1 MKQFLSLLLLLTA
14 TLSTIA
20 QSKLIKADSYLDVRT
35 GKLISPANLL
45 IENGTIKSIN
55 PKTLPEGVETVD
67 LSGKILLPGLM
78 DMHVHLDGDF
88 TGSWDY
94 VYKESASQGTVRAVV
109 NAEKTLMAGFTTI
122 RSIGQLHITP
132 ELIDVAVSEASNK
145 GMIAAPRIIPSG
157 HMISINGG
165 HGDISLGLAE
175 GLVTVGP
182 NDGIINGKYDAIEA
196 VRYQIKHGAKFIKMH
211 ATAGVLSMED
221 AIGAQ
226 QLSNEEMKTIVDEA
240 SRHHIK
246 VAAHAHGTEGIKE
259 AIKAG
264 VYSIEH
270 GSIIDDEGIQLMKE
284 NNVYLVP
291 TRGLATII
299 EPMIDKM
306 NPVMAG
312 KAKYVMP
319 IAKQNLTKA
328 IKADVK
334 IAFGTDTPIIP
345 HGKNAIEFA
354 ALIECGMSTKE
365 AIKTAT
371 TNSAEMLGLT
381 DRGEVKEGLLADLIA
396 VDTNP
401 IDDITTLEHVKFV
414 MKDGVVYK
422 NKK

>member
-1 MKQFLSLLLLLTA
+1 MKNLLLLALLFT
-14 TLSTIA
+14 SSISIHA
-20 QSKLIKADSYLDVRT
+20 QSKLIKADSYLNVRT

-55 PKTLPEGVETVD
+55 PKTLPNDVETVD
-67 LSGKILLPGLM
+67 LTGKILLPGLM

-88 TGSWDY
+88 RGNWDY
-94 VYKESASQGTVRAVV
+94 VYKESASQGTVRAIV

-132 ELIDVAVSEASNK
+132 ELIDVAVSEASDK
-145 GMIAAPRIIPSG
+145 GMIKAPRIIPSG

-226 QLSNEEMKTIVDEA
+226 QLSKEEMKTIVDEA

-259 AIKAG
+259 AIRAG

-284 NNVYLVP
+284 NGVYLVP

-306 NPVMAG
+306 DPVMAG
-312 KAKYVMP
+312 KANYVMP
-319 IAKQNLTKA
+319 IAKQNLIKA

-354 ALIECGMSTKE
+354 ALIECGMSNKE

-371 TNSAEMLGLT
+371 TNSAEMLELT
-381 DRGEVKEGLLADLIA
+381 DRGEVKEGLLADIIA

-401 IDDITTLEHVKFV
+401 INDISTLENVKFV
-414 MKDGVVYK
+414 MKGGVIYK
-422 NKK
+422 NEK

>member
-1 MKQFLSLLLLLTA
+1 MKQFLSLLILLAA
-14 TLSTIA
+14 TLSAIA

-55 PKTLPEGVETVD
+55 PKTLPEGIETVD
-67 LSGKILLPGLM
+67 LTGKILLPGLM

-132 ELIDVAVSEASNK
+132 ELIDVAVSEASDK

-226 QLSNEEMKTIVDEA
+226 QLSNEEMKTVVEEA
-240 SRHHIK
+240 ARHHIK

-259 AIKAG
+259 AIRAG

-270 GSIIDDEGIQLMKE
+270 GSIIDEEGIRLMKE
-284 NNVYLVP
+284 NGVYLVP

-306 NPVMAG
+306 DPVMAG
-312 KAKYVMP
+312 KAEYVMP
-319 IAKQNLTKA
+319 IAKQNLKNA
-328 IKADVK
+328 IKANVK

-354 ALIECGMSTKE
+354 ALMECGMNSME
-365 AIKTAT
+365 AIQTAT

-381 DRGEVKEGLLADLIA
+381 DRGEVKEGLLADIIA
-396 VDTNP
+396 VDANP
-401 IDDITTLEHVKFV
+401 VKDISTLENVKFV
-414 MKDGVVYK
+414 MKDGVIYK
-422 NKK
+422 NEK

>member
-88 TGSWDY
+88 RGSWDY
-94 VYKESASQGTVRAVV
+94 IYKESASQGTVRAVV

-246 VAAHAHGTEGIKE
+246 VAAHAHGTKGIKE

-306 NPVMAG
+306 DPVMAG

>member
-1 MKQFLSLLLLLTA
+1 MKNLILLALLFI
-14 TLSTIA
+14 STISIHA
-20 QSKLIKADSYLDVRT
+20 QSKLIKADSYLNVRT

-55 PKTLPEGVETVD
+55 PKTLPNNLETVD
-67 LSGKILLPGLM
+67 LTGKILLPGLM

-88 TGSWDY
+88 RGNWDY
-94 VYKESASQGTVRAVV
+94 VYKESASQGTVRAIV

-132 ELIDVAVSEASNK
+132 ELIDVAVSEASDN

-240 SRHHIK
+240 SRHHIN

-259 AIKAG
+259 AIRAG

-284 NNVYLVP
+284 KGVYLVP

-306 NPVMAG
+306 DPVMAG
-312 KAKYVMP
+312 KAEYVMP
-319 IAKQNLTKA
+319 IAKQNLKNA
-328 IKADVK
+328 IKANVK

-354 ALIECGMSTKE
+354 ALMECGMNSME
-365 AIKTAT
+365 AIQTAT
-371 TNSAEMLGLT
+371 TNSAAMLELT
-381 DRGEVKEGLLADLIA
+381 DRGELKQGLLADIIA
-396 VDTNP
+396 VDANP
-401 IDDITTLEHVKFV
+401 IKDISTLEHVKFV
-414 MKDGVVYK
+414 MKGGVVYK
-422 NKK
+422 NEK

>member
-1 MKQFLSLLLLLTA
+1 MKHFLLLFLFVT
-14 TLSTIA
+14 TSISIHA

-45 IENGTIKSIN
+45 IENGRIKAIN
-55 PKTLPEGVETVD
+55 PKALPEGIETVD
-67 LSGKILLPGLM
+67 LTGKILLPGLM

-132 ELIDVAVSEASNK
+132 ELIDVAVSEASDK

-157 HMISINGG
+157 HMISISGG

-226 QLSNEEMKTIVDEA
+226 QLSNEEMKTVVDEA
-240 SRHHIK
+240 ARHHIK
-246 VAAHAHGTEGIKE
+246 VAAHAHGTKGIKE
-259 AIKAG
+259 AIRAG

-270 GSIIDDEGIQLMKE
+270 GSIIDDEGIRLMKE
-284 NNVYLVP
+284 NGVYLVP

-306 NPVMAG
+306 DPVMAG

-319 IAKQNLTKA
+319 IAKQNLKNA
-328 IKADVK
+328 IKANVK

-354 ALIECGMSTKE
+354 ALMECGMNSME
-365 AIKTAT
+365 AIQTAT

-381 DRGEVKEGLLADLIA
+381 DRGELKQGLLADIIA
-396 VDTNP
+396 VDANP
-401 IDDITTLEHVKFV
+401 IKDISTLENVKFV
-414 MKDGVVYK
+414 MKDGVIYK
-422 NKK
+422 NEK

>member
-1 MKQFLSLLLLLTA
+1 MKHFLLLFLFVT
-14 TLSTIA
+14 TSISIHA

-55 PKTLPEGVETVD
+55 PKALPEGIETVD
-67 LSGKILLPGLM
+67 LTGKILLPGLM

-132 ELIDVAVSEASNK
+132 ELIDVAVSEASDK

-157 HMISINGG
+157 HMISISGG

-226 QLSNEEMKTIVDEA
+226 QLSNEEMKTVVDEA
-240 SRHHIK
+240 ARHHIK

-270 GSIIDDEGIQLMKE
+270 GSIIDEEGIRLMKE
-284 NNVYLVP
+284 NGVYLVP

-306 NPVMAG
+306 DPVMAG
-312 KAKYVMP
+312 KAEYVMP
-319 IAKQNLTKA
+319 IAKQNLKNA
-328 IKADVK
+328 IKANVK

-354 ALIECGMSTKE
+354 ALMECGMNSME
-365 AIKTAT
+365 AIQTAT
-371 TNSAEMLGLT
+371 TNSAEMLGLA
-381 DRGEVKEGLLADLIA
+381 DRGELKQGLLADIIA
-396 VDTNP
+396 VDANP
-401 IDDITTLEHVKFV
+401 IKDISTLEHVKFV
-414 MKDGVVYK
+414 MKGGVVYK
-422 NKK
+422 NEK

>member
-45 IENGTIKSIN
+45 IEKGNIKSIN
-55 PKTLPEGVETVD
+55 PKALPEGVETID

-88 TGSWDY
+88 RGSWDY
-94 VYKESASQGTVRAVV
+94 IYKESASQGTVRAVV

-306 NPVMAG
+306 DPVMAG

-422 NKK
+422 NEK

>member
-1 MKQFLSLLLLLTA
+1 MKHFLLLFLFVT
-14 TLSTIA
+14 TSISIHA

-55 PKTLPEGVETVD
+55 PKTLPEGIETVD
-67 LSGKILLPGLM
+67 LTGKILLPGLM

-132 ELIDVAVSEASNK
+132 ELIDVAVAEASDK

-157 HMISINGG
+157 HMISISGG

-226 QLSNEEMKTIVDEA
+226 QLSNEEMKTVVDEA
-240 SRHHIK
+240 ARHHIK

-270 GSIIDDEGIQLMKE
+270 GSIIDEEGIRLMKE
-284 NNVYLVP
+284 NGVYLVP

-306 NPVMAG
+306 DPVMAG
-312 KAKYVMP
+312 KAEYVMP
-319 IAKQNLTKA
+319 IAKQNLKNA
-328 IKADVK
+328 IKANVK

-354 ALIECGMSTKE
+354 ALIECGMNSME
-365 AIKTAT
+365 AIQTAT
-371 TNSAEMLGLT
+371 TNSAEMLGLV
-381 DRGEVKEGLLADLIA
+381 DRGELKQGLLADIIA
-396 VDTNP
+396 VDANP
-401 IDDITTLEHVKFV
+401 INDISTLENVKFV
-414 MKDGVVYK
+414 MKDGVIYK
-422 NKK
+422 NEK

>member
-1 MKQFLSLLLLLTA
+1 MKHFLLLLLFVT
-14 TLSTIA
+14 TTISVQA

-45 IENGTIKSIN
+45 IENGLIKAIN
-55 PKTLPEGVETVD
+55 PKALSEGIEIID
-67 LSGKILLPGLM
+67 LTGKILLPGLM

-94 VYKESASQGTVRAVV
+94 VYKESASQGTVRAIV

-132 ELIDVAVSEASNK
+132 ELIDVAISEASDK
-145 GMIAAPRIIPSG
+145 GMIAAPRVIPSG
-157 HMISINGG
+157 HMISISGG

-182 NDGIINGKYDAIEA
+182 NDGIINGKYDAIQA

-240 SRHHIK
+240 ARHHIK

-270 GSIIDDEGIQLMKE
+270 GSIIDDEGINLMKE
-284 NNVYLVP
+284 HGVYLVP

-306 NPVMAG
+306 DPVMAG
-312 KAKYVMP
+312 KANYVMP
-319 IAKQNLTKA
+319 IAKQNLKNA

-354 ALIECGMSTKE
+354 ALIECGMNTTE

-371 TNSAEMLGLT
+371 TNAAEMLGLT
-381 DRGEVKEGLLADLIA
+381 DRGELKQGLLADIIA
-396 VDTNP
+396 VDANP
-401 IDDITTLEHVKFV
+401 IKDISTLENVKFV

-422 NKK
+422 NEE

>member
-1 MKQFLSLLLLLTA
+1 MKHFLLLFLFVT
-14 TLSTIA
+14 TSISIHA

-55 PKTLPEGVETVD
+55 PKALPEGIETVD
-67 LSGKILLPGLM
+67 LTGKILLPGLM

-132 ELIDVAVSEASNK
+132 ELIDVAVAEASDK

-157 HMISINGG
+157 HMISISGG

-226 QLSNEEMKTIVDEA
+226 QLSNEEMKTVVDEA
-240 SRHHIK
+240 ARHHIK

-270 GSIIDDEGIQLMKE
+270 GSIIDEEGIRLMKE
-284 NNVYLVP
+284 NGVYLVP
-291 TRGLATII
+291 TRGLASII

-306 NPVMAG
+306 DPVMAG
-312 KAKYVMP
+312 KAEYVMP
-319 IAKQNLTKA
+319 IAKQNLKNA
-328 IKADVK
+328 IKANVK

-354 ALIECGMSTKE
+354 ALMECGMNSME
-365 AIKTAT
+365 AIQTAT
-371 TNSAEMLGLT
+371 TNSAEMLGLV
-381 DRGEVKEGLLADLIA
+381 DRGELKQGLLADIIA
-396 VDTNP
+396 VDANP
-401 IDDITTLEHVKFV
+401 INDISTLENVKFV
-414 MKDGVVYK
+414 MKDGVIYK
-422 NKK
+422 NEK

>member
-1 MKQFLSLLLLLTA
+1 MKHFLLLFLFVT
-14 TLSTIA
+14 TSISIHA

-55 PKTLPEGVETVD
+55 PKALPEGIETVD
-67 LSGKILLPGLM
+67 LTGKILLPGLM

-109 NAEKTLMAGFTTI
+109 NAEKTLMSGFTTI

-132 ELIDVAVSEASNK
+132 ELIDVAVAEASDK

-157 HMISINGG
+157 HMISISGG

-226 QLSNEEMKTIVDEA
+226 QLSNEEMKTVVDEA
-240 SRHHIK
+240 ARHHIK

-270 GSIIDDEGIQLMKE
+270 GSIIDEEGIRLMKE
-284 NNVYLVP
+284 NGVYLVP

-306 NPVMAG
+306 DPVMAG
-312 KAKYVMP
+312 KAEYVMP
-319 IAKQNLTKA
+319 IAKQNLKNA
-328 IKADVK
+328 IKANVK

-354 ALIECGMSTKE
+354 ALMECGMNSME
-365 AIKTAT
+365 AIQTAT
-371 TNSAEMLGLT
+371 TNSAEMLGLV
-381 DRGEVKEGLLADLIA
+381 DRGELKQGLLADIIA
-396 VDTNP
+396 VDANP
-401 IDDITTLEHVKFV
+401 INDISTLENVKFV
-414 MKDGVVYK
+414 MKDGVIYK
-422 NKK
+422 NEK

>member
-1 MKQFLSLLLLLTA
+1 MKHFLLLFLFVT
-14 TLSTIA
+14 TSISIHA
-20 QSKLIKADSYLDVRT
+20 QSKLINADSYLDVRT

-55 PKTLPEGVETVD
+55 PKALPEGIETVD
-67 LSGKILLPGLM
+67 LTGKILLPGLM

-132 ELIDVAVSEASNK
+132 ELIDVAVSEASDK

-157 HMISINGG
+157 HMISISGG

-240 SRHHIK
+240 ARHHIK

-270 GSIIDDEGIQLMKE
+270 GSIIDEEGIRLMKE
-284 NNVYLVP
+284 NGVYLVP

-306 NPVMAG
+306 DPVMAG
-312 KAKYVMP
+312 KAEYVMP
-319 IAKQNLTKA
+319 IAKQNLKNA
-328 IKADVK
+328 IKANVK

-354 ALIECGMSTKE
+354 ALMECGMNTIE
-365 AIKTAT
+365 AIQTAT

-381 DRGEVKEGLLADLIA
+381 DRGEVKEGLLADIIA
-396 VDTNP
+396 VDANP
-401 IDDITTLEHVKFV
+401 IKDISTLEHVKFV
-414 MKDGVVYK
+414 MKGGVIYK
-422 NKK
+422 NEK

>member
-1 MKQFLSLLLLLTA
+1 MKHFLLLFLFVT
-14 TLSTIA
+14 TSISIHA
-20 QSKLIKADSYLDVRT
+20 QFKLIKADSYLDVRT

-55 PKTLPEGVETVD
+55 PKTLPEGIETVD
-67 LSGKILLPGLM
+67 LTGKILLPGLM

-109 NAEKTLMAGFTTI
+109 NAEKTLMSGFTTI

-132 ELIDVAVSEASNK
+132 ELIDVAVAEASDK

-157 HMISINGG
+157 HMISISGG

-226 QLSNEEMKTIVDEA
+226 QLSNEEMKTVVDEA
-240 SRHHIK
+240 ARHHIK

-270 GSIIDDEGIQLMKE
+270 GSIIDEEGIRLMKE
-284 NNVYLVP
+284 NGVYLVP

-306 NPVMAG
+306 DPVMAG
-312 KAKYVMP
+312 KAEYVMP
-319 IAKQNLTKA
+319 IAKQNLKNA
-328 IKADVK
+328 IKANVK

-354 ALIECGMSTKE
+354 ALMECGMNSME
-365 AIKTAT
+365 AIQTAT
-371 TNSAEMLGLT
+371 TNSAEMLGLA
-381 DRGEVKEGLLADLIA
+381 DRGELKQGLLADIIA
-396 VDTNP
+396 VDANP
-401 IDDITTLEHVKFV
+401 IKDISTLENVKFV
-414 MKDGVVYK
+414 MKDGVIYK
-422 NKK
+422 NEK

>member
-1 MKQFLSLLLLLTA
+1 MKKVLTLLILLA
-14 TLSTIA
+14 TTSSVLA
-20 QSKLIKADSYLDVRT
+20 QSKLIKAASFLDVRT

-45 IENGTIKSIN
+45 IENGSIKSIN
-55 PKTLPEGVETVD
+55 PKALPEGLETID
-67 LSGKILLPGLM
+67 LTGKILLPGLM
-78 DMHVHLDGDF
+78 DMHVHLDGEF
-88 TGSWDY
+88 KGNWDY
-94 VYKESASQGTVRAVV
+94 VYKESASQGTIRAVA

-132 ELIDVAVSEASNK
+132 ELIDVAVSEASDQ
-145 GMIAAPRIIPSG
+145 GTIAAPRIIPSG
-157 HMISINGG
+157 HMITISGG

-182 NDGIINGKYDAIEA
+182 NDGVINGKYDAIEA

-240 SRHHIK
+240 ARHHIK

-284 NNVYLVP
+284 NGVYLVP

-306 NPVMAG
+306 DPVMAG
-312 KAKYVMP
+312 KAEYVMP

-354 ALIECGMSTKE
+354 ALIGCGMSTKE

-381 DRGEVKEGLLADLIA
+381 DRGELKEGMLADIIA

-401 IDDITTLEHVKFV
+401 IEDISTLEHVKFV
-414 MKDGVVYK
+414 MKNGTVYK
-422 NKK
+422 NEK

>member
-1 MKQFLSLLLLLTA
+1 MKHFLLLFLFVT
-14 TLSTIA
+14 TSISIHA

-55 PKTLPEGVETVD
+55 PKALPEGIETVD
-67 LSGKILLPGLM
+67 LTGKILLPGLM

-132 ELIDVAVSEASNK
+132 ELIDVAVSEASDK

-157 HMISINGG
+157 HMISISGG

-226 QLSNEEMKTIVDEA
+226 QLSNEEMKTVVDEA
-240 SRHHIK
+240 ARHHIK

-270 GSIIDDEGIQLMKE
+270 GSIIDEEGIRLMKE
-284 NNVYLVP
+284 NGVYLVP

-299 EPMIDKM
+299 EPMINKM
-306 NPVMAG
+306 DPVMAG
-312 KAKYVMP
+312 KAEYVMP
-319 IAKQNLTKA
+319 IAKQNLKNA
-328 IKADVK
+328 IKANVK

-354 ALIECGMSTKE
+354 ALMECGMNSME
-365 AIKTAT
+365 AIQTAT
-371 TNSAEMLGLT
+371 TNSAEMLGLV
-381 DRGEVKEGLLADLIA
+381 DRGELKQGLLADIIA
-396 VDTNP
+396 VDANP
-401 IDDITTLEHVKFV
+401 INDISTLENVKFV
-414 MKDGVVYK
+414 MKDGVIYK
-422 NKK
+422 NEK

>member
-55 PKTLPEGVETVD
+55 PKALPEGVETID

-306 NPVMAG
+306 DPVMAG

>member
-1 MKQFLSLLLLLTA
+1 MKHFLLLFLFVT
-14 TLSTIA
+14 TSISIHA

-55 PKTLPEGVETVD
+55 PKALPEGIETVD
-67 LSGKILLPGLM
+67 LTGKILLPGLM

-132 ELIDVAVSEASNK
+132 ELIDVAVAEASDK

-157 HMISINGG
+157 HMISISGG

-226 QLSNEEMKTIVDEA
+226 QLSNEEMKTVVDEA
-240 SRHHIK
+240 ARHHIK

-270 GSIIDDEGIQLMKE
+270 GSIIDEEGIRLMKE
-284 NNVYLVP
+284 NGVYLVP

-306 NPVMAG
+306 DPVMAG
-312 KAKYVMP
+312 KAEYVMP
-319 IAKQNLTKA
+319 IAKQNLKNA
-328 IKADVK
+328 IKANVK

-354 ALIECGMSTKE
+354 ALMECGMNSME
-365 AIKTAT
+365 AIQTAT
-371 TNSAEMLGLT
+371 TNSAEMLGLA
-381 DRGEVKEGLLADLIA
+381 DRGELKQGLLADIIA
-396 VDTNP
+396 VDANP
-401 IDDITTLEHVKFV
+401 IKDISTLEHVKFV
-414 MKDGVVYK
+414 MKGGVVYK
-422 NKK
+422 NEK

>member
-1 MKQFLSLLLLLTA
+1 MKHFLLLLLFVT
-14 TLSTIA
+14 TSISIHA

-45 IENGTIKSIN
+45 IENGLIKTIN
-55 PKTLPEGVETVD
+55 PKALPEGIETVD
-67 LSGKILLPGLM
+67 LTGKILLPGLM

-132 ELIDVAVSEASNK
+132 ELIDVAVSEASDK

-157 HMISINGG
+157 HMISISGG

-182 NDGIINGKYDAIEA
+182 TDGIINGKYDAIEA

-240 SRHHIK
+240 ARHHIK

-270 GSIIDDEGIQLMKE
+270 GSIIDEEGIRLMKE
-284 NNVYLVP
+284 NGVYLVP
-291 TRGLATII
+291 TRGLASII

-306 NPVMAG
+306 DPVMAG
-312 KAKYVMP
+312 KAEYVMP
-319 IAKQNLTKA
+319 IAKQNLKNA
-328 IKADVK
+328 IKANVK

-345 HGKNAIEFA
+345 HGKNAIEFV
-354 ALIECGMSTKE
+354 ALMECGMNSME
-365 AIKTAT
+365 AIQTAT

-381 DRGEVKEGLLADLIA
+381 DRGELKQGLLADIIA

-401 IDDITTLEHVKFV
+401 IKDISTLEHVKFV
-414 MKDGVVYK
+414 MKGGVVYK
-422 NKK
+422 NEK

>member
-1 MKQFLSLLLLLTA
+1 MKHFLLLFLFVT
-14 TLSTIA
+14 TSISIHA
-20 QSKLIKADSYLDVRT
+20 QSKLIIADSYLDVRT

-55 PKTLPEGVETVD
+55 PKVLPEGVETVD

-132 ELIDVAVSEASNK
+132 ELIDVAISEASDK

-157 HMISINGG
+157 HMISISGG

-226 QLSNEEMKTIVDEA
+226 QLSNEEMKTVVDEA
-240 SRHHIK
+240 ARHHIK

-270 GSIIDDEGIQLMKE
+270 GSIIDEEGIRLMKE
-284 NNVYLVP
+284 NGVYLVP

-306 NPVMAG
+306 DPVMAG
-312 KAKYVMP
+312 KAEYVMP
-319 IAKQNLTKA
+319 IAKQNLKNA
-328 IKADVK
+328 IKANVK

-354 ALIECGMSTKE
+354 ALMECGMNSME
-365 AIKTAT
+365 AIQTAT
-371 TNSAEMLGLT
+371 TNSAEMLGLV
-381 DRGEVKEGLLADLIA
+381 DRGELKQGLLADIIA
-396 VDTNP
+396 VDANP
-401 IDDITTLEHVKFV
+401 INDISTLEHVKFV
-414 MKDGVVYK
+414 MKGGVIYK
-422 NKK
+422 NEK

>member
-1 MKQFLSLLLLLTA
+1 MKKVLTLLILLA
-14 TLSTIA
+14 TTSSVLA
-20 QSKLIKADSYLDVRT
+20 QSKLIKAASFLDVRT

-45 IENGTIKSIN
+45 IENGSIKSIN
-55 PKTLPEGVETVD
+55 PKALPDGLETID
-67 LSGKILLPGLM
+67 LTGKILLPGLM
-78 DMHVHLDGDF
+78 DIHVHLDGEF
-88 TGSWDY
+88 KGNWDY
-94 VYKESASQGTVRAVV
+94 VYKESASQGTIRAVA

-132 ELIDVAVSEASNK
+132 ELIDVAVSEASDQ
-145 GMIAAPRIIPSG
+145 GTIAAPRIIPSG
-157 HMISINGG
+157 HMITINGG

-182 NDGIINGKYDAIEA
+182 NDGVINGKYDAIEA

-240 SRHHIK
+240 ARHHIK

-284 NNVYLVP
+284 NGVYLVP

-299 EPMIDKM
+299 EPMIEKM
-306 NPVMAG
+306 DPVMAG
-312 KAKYVMP
+312 KAEYVMP

-354 ALIECGMSTKE
+354 ALIDCGMSTKE

-381 DRGEVKEGLLADLIA
+381 DRGELKEGMLADIIA

-401 IDDITTLEHVKFV
+401 IEDISTLEHVKFV
-414 MKDGVVYK
+414 MKNGTVYK
-422 NKK
+422 NEK

>member
-1 MKQFLSLLLLLTA
+1 MKHFLLLFLFVT
-14 TLSTIA
+14 TSISIHA

-55 PKTLPEGVETVD
+55 PKTLPEGIETID
-67 LSGKILLPGLM
+67 LTGKILLPGLM

-132 ELIDVAVSEASNK
+132 ELIDVAVSEASDK

-157 HMISINGG
+157 HMISISGG

-226 QLSNEEMKTIVDEA
+226 QLSNEEMKTVVDEA
-240 SRHHIK
+240 ARHHIK

-259 AIKAG
+259 AIRAG

-270 GSIIDDEGIQLMKE
+270 GSIIDDEGIRLMKE
-284 NNVYLVP
+284 NGVYLVP

-306 NPVMAG
+306 DPVMAG

-319 IAKQNLTKA
+319 IAKQNLKNA
-328 IKADVK
+328 IKANVK

-354 ALIECGMSTKE
+354 ALMECGMNSME
-365 AIKTAT
+365 AIQTAT

-381 DRGEVKEGLLADLIA
+381 DRGELKQGLLADIIA

-401 IDDITTLEHVKFV
+401 INDISTLENVKFV
-414 MKDGVVYK
+414 MKDGVIYK
-422 NKK
+422 NEK

>member
-1 MKQFLSLLLLLTA
+1 MKQFLSLLILFAA
-14 TLSTIA
+14 TLSAIA

-55 PKTLPEGVETVD
+55 PKVLPEGVETVD

-132 ELIDVAVSEASNK
+132 ELIDVAVSEASDK

-157 HMISINGG
+157 HMISISGG

-226 QLSNEEMKTIVDEA
+226 QLSNEEMKTVVDEA
-240 SRHHIK
+240 ARHHIK

-270 GSIIDDEGIQLMKE
+270 GSIIDDEGIRLMKE
-284 NNVYLVP
+284 NGVYLVP

-306 NPVMAG
+306 DPVMAG
-312 KAKYVMP
+312 KAEYVMP
-319 IAKQNLTKA
+319 IAKQNLKNA
-328 IKADVK
+328 IKANVK

-354 ALIECGMSTKE
+354 ALMECGMNSME
-365 AIKTAT
+365 AIQTAT
-371 TNSAEMLGLT
+371 TNSAEMLGLV
-381 DRGEVKEGLLADLIA
+381 DRGELKQGLLADIIA
-396 VDTNP
+396 VDANP
-401 IDDITTLEHVKFV
+401 IKDISTLEHVKFV
-414 MKDGVVYK
+414 MKGGVVYK
-422 NKK
+422 IEK

>member
-1 MKQFLSLLLLLTA
+1 MKHFLLLFLFVT
-14 TLSTIA
+14 TSISIHA
-20 QSKLIKADSYLDVRT
+20 QSKMIKADSYLDVRT

-55 PKTLPEGVETVD
+55 PKALPEGIETVD
-67 LSGKILLPGLM
+67 LTGKILLPGLM

-132 ELIDVAVSEASNK
+132 ELIDVAVSEASDK

-157 HMISINGG
+157 HMISISGG

-226 QLSNEEMKTIVDEA
+226 QLSNEEMKTVVDEA
-240 SRHHIK
+240 ARHHIK

-270 GSIIDDEGIQLMKE
+270 GSIIDEEGIRLMKE
-284 NNVYLVP
+284 NGVYLVP

-299 EPMIDKM
+299 EPMINKM
-306 NPVMAG
+306 DPVMAG
-312 KAKYVMP
+312 KAEYVMP
-319 IAKQNLTKA
+319 IAKQNLKNA
-328 IKADVK
+328 IKANVK

-354 ALIECGMSTKE
+354 ALMECGMNSME
-365 AIKTAT
+365 AIQTAT

-381 DRGEVKEGLLADLIA
+381 DRGELKQGLLADIIA
-396 VDTNP
+396 VDANP
-401 IDDITTLEHVKFV
+401 INDISTLENVKFV
-414 MKDGVVYK
+414 MKDGVIYK
-422 NKK
+422 NEK

>member
-1 MKQFLSLLLLLTA
+1 MKNLLLLVLLFT
-14 TLSTIA
+14 TTISIHA

-55 PKTLPEGVETVD
+55 PKTLPEGIETID
-67 LSGKILLPGLM
+67 LTGKILLPGLM

-132 ELIDVAVSEASNK
+132 ELIDVAVSEASDK

-157 HMISINGG
+157 HMISISGG

-226 QLSNEEMKTIVDEA
+226 QLSNEEMKTVVDEA
-240 SRHHIK
+240 ARHHIK

-270 GSIIDDEGIQLMKE
+270 GSIIDEEGIRLMKE
-284 NNVYLVP
+284 NGVYLVP

-306 NPVMAG
+306 DPVMAG
-312 KAKYVMP
+312 KAEYVMP
-319 IAKQNLTKA
+319 IAKQNLKNA
-328 IKADVK
+328 IKANVK

-354 ALIECGMSTKE
+354 ALMECGMNSME
-365 AIKTAT
+365 AIQTAT

-381 DRGEVKEGLLADLIA
+381 DRGELKQGLLADIIA
-396 VDTNP
+396 VDANP
-401 IDDITTLEHVKFV
+401 INDISTLENVKFV
-414 MKDGVVYK
+414 MKDGVIYK
-422 NKK
+422 NEK

>member
-1 MKQFLSLLLLLTA
+1 MKHFLLLFLFVT
-14 TLSTIA
+14 TSISIHA

-55 PKTLPEGVETVD
+55 PKALPEGIETVD
-67 LSGKILLPGLM
+67 LTGKILLPGLM

-132 ELIDVAVSEASNK
+132 ELIDVAVSEASDK

-157 HMISINGG
+157 HMISISGG

-226 QLSNEEMKTIVDEA
+226 QLSNEEMKTVVDEA
-240 SRHHIK
+240 ARHHIK

-270 GSIIDDEGIQLMKE
+270 GSIIDEEGIRLMKE
-284 NNVYLVP
+284 NGVYLVP
-291 TRGLATII
+291 TRGLASII

-306 NPVMAG
+306 DPVMAG
-312 KAKYVMP
+312 KAEYVMP
-319 IAKQNLTKA
+319 IAKQNLKNA
-328 IKADVK
+328 IKANVK

-354 ALIECGMSTKE
+354 ALMECGMNSME
-365 AIKTAT
+365 AIQTAT
-371 TNSAEMLGLT
+371 TNSAEMLGLA
-381 DRGEVKEGLLADLIA
+381 DRGELKQGLLADIIA
-396 VDTNP
+396 VDANP
-401 IDDITTLEHVKFV
+401 IKDISTLENVKFV
-414 MKDGVVYK
+414 MKDGVIYK
-422 NKK
+422 NEK

>member
-1 MKQFLSLLLLLTA
+1 MKHFLLLFLFVT
-14 TLSTIA
+14 TSISIHA

-55 PKTLPEGVETVD
+55 PKALPEGIETVD
-67 LSGKILLPGLM
+67 LTGKILLPGLM

-132 ELIDVAVSEASNK
+132 ELIDVAVSEASDK

-157 HMISINGG
+157 HMISISGG

-226 QLSNEEMKTIVDEA
+226 QLSNEEMKTVVDEA
-240 SRHHIK
+240 ARHHIK

-270 GSIIDDEGIQLMKE
+270 GSIIDEEGIRLMKE
-284 NNVYLVP
+284 NGVYLVP

-306 NPVMAG
+306 DPVMAG

-319 IAKQNLTKA
+319 IAKQNLKNA
-328 IKADVK
+328 IKANVK

-354 ALIECGMSTKE
+354 ALIECGMNSME
-365 AIKTAT
+365 AIQTAT

-381 DRGEVKEGLLADLIA
+381 DRGELKQGLLADIIA
-396 VDTNP
+396 VDANP
-401 IDDITTLEHVKFV
+401 IKDISTLEHVKFV
-414 MKDGVVYK
+414 MKGGVVYK
-422 NKK
+422 NEK

>member
-1 MKQFLSLLLLLTA
+1 MKHFLLLFLFVT
-14 TLSTIA
+14 TSISIHA

-55 PKTLPEGVETVD
+55 PKALPEGIETVD
-67 LSGKILLPGLM
+67 LTGKILLPGLM

-132 ELIDVAVSEASNK
+132 ELIDVAVSEASDK

-157 HMISINGG
+157 HMISISGG

-226 QLSNEEMKTIVDEA
+226 QLSNEEMKTVVDEA
-240 SRHHIK
+240 ARHHIK

-270 GSIIDDEGIQLMKE
+270 GSIIDEEGIRLMKE
-284 NNVYLVP
+284 NGVYLVP
-291 TRGLATII
+291 TRGLASII

-306 NPVMAG
+306 DPVMAG
-312 KAKYVMP
+312 KAEYVMP
-319 IAKQNLTKA
+319 IAKQNLKNA
-328 IKADVK
+328 IKANVK

-354 ALIECGMSTKE
+354 ALMECGMNSME
-365 AIKTAT
+365 AIQTAT
-371 TNSAEMLGLT
+371 TNSAEMLGLV
-381 DRGEVKEGLLADLIA
+381 DRGELKQGLLADIIA
-396 VDTNP
+396 VDANP
-401 IDDITTLEHVKFV
+401 INDISTLENVKFV
-414 MKDGVVYK
+414 MKDGVIYK
-422 NKK
+422 NEK

>member
-1 MKQFLSLLLLLTA
+1 MKHFLLLFLFVT
-14 TLSTIA
+14 TSISIHA

-55 PKTLPEGVETVD
+55 PKTLPEGIETVD
-67 LSGKILLPGLM
+67 LTGKILLPGLM

-132 ELIDVAVSEASNK
+132 ELIDVAVAEASDK

-157 HMISINGG
+157 HMISISGG

-226 QLSNEEMKTIVDEA
+226 QLSNEEMKTVVEEA
-240 SRHHIK
+240 ARHHIK

-270 GSIIDDEGIQLMKE
+270 GSIIDDEGIRLMKE
-284 NNVYLVP
+284 NGVYLVP

-306 NPVMAG
+306 DPVMAG
-312 KAKYVMP
+312 KAEYVMP
-319 IAKQNLTKA
+319 IAKQNLKNA
-328 IKADVK
+328 IKANVK

-354 ALIECGMSTKE
+354 ALMECGMNSME
-365 AIKTAT
+365 AIQTAT

-381 DRGEVKEGLLADLIA
+381 DRGELKQGLLADIIA
-396 VDTNP
+396 VDANP
-401 IDDITTLEHVKFV
+401 IKDISTLEHVKFV
-414 MKDGVVYK
+414 MKGGVVYK
-422 NKK
+422 NEK

>member
-1 MKQFLSLLLLLTA
+1 MKHFLLLFLFVTA
-14 TLSTIA
+14 TISAQA

-35 GKLISPANLL
+35 GKLISPAYLL
-45 IENGTIKSIN
+45 IENGLIKSIN
-55 PKTLPEGVETVD
+55 PKALPEGIETID
-67 LSGKILLPGLM
+67 LAGKILLPGLM

-94 VYKESASQGTVRAVV
+94 VYKESASQGTIRAMV

-132 ELIDVAVSEASNK
+132 ELIDVAISEASDK

-157 HMISINGG
+157 HMISISGG

-182 NDGIINGKYDAIEA
+182 NDGIINGKYDAIKA

-226 QLSNEEMKTIVDEA
+226 QLSNEEMKTIVEEA
-240 SRHHIK
+240 ARHHIK

-270 GSIIDDEGIQLMKE
+270 GSIIDDEGIRLMKE
-284 NNVYLVP
+284 KGVYLVP
-291 TRGLATII
+291 TRGLASVI
-299 EPMIDKM
+299 ETMIDKM
-306 NPVMAG
+306 DPVMAG
-312 KAKYVMP
+312 KANYVMP
-319 IAKQNLTKA
+319 IAKQNLKNA
-328 IKADVK
+328 IKANVK

-354 ALIECGMSTKE
+354 ALIECGLSNNE
-365 AIKTAT
+365 AIQTAT

-381 DRGEVKEGLLADLIA
+381 DRGELKQGLLADIIA

-401 IDDITTLEHVKFV
+401 LDDITTLENVKFV

-422 NKK
+422 NEE

>member
-1 MKQFLSLLLLLTA
+1 
-14 TLSTIA
+14 
-20 QSKLIKADSYLDVRT
+20 
-35 GKLISPANLL
+35 
-45 IENGTIKSIN
+45 
-55 PKTLPEGVETVD
+55 
-67 LSGKILLPGLM
+67 
-78 DMHVHLDGDF
+78 
-88 TGSWDY
+88 
-94 VYKESASQGTVRAVV
+94 
-109 NAEKTLMAGFTTI
+109 TLMAGFTTI

-132 ELIDVAVSEASNK
+132 ELIDVAVSEASDH
-145 GMIAAPRIIPSG
+145 GTIAAPRIIPSG
-157 HMISINGG
+157 HMITISGG

-182 NDGIINGKYDAIEA
+182 NDGVINGKYDAIEA

-240 SRHHIK
+240 ARHHIK

-284 NNVYLVP
+284 NSVYLVP

-306 NPVMAG
+306 DPVMAG
-312 KAKYVMP
+312 KAEYVMP

-328 IKADVK
+328 ITADVK

-354 ALIECGMSTKE
+354 ALIDCGMSTKE

-381 DRGEVKEGLLADLIA
+381 DRGELKEGMLADIIA

-401 IDDITTLEHVKFV
+401 IEDISTLEHVKFV
-414 MKDGVVYK
+414 MKNGTVYK
-422 NKK
+422 NEK